1 MTLAQ
6 LDVEDV
12 KRSSKQE
19 HKFLSRILLVAVGVR
34 RDLLLQFQEQVAG
47 DHSDHL
53 PAHELLPPSKSLVIW
68 DSEDSEINICH
79 VKTKQSIER
88 TS

>member
-19 HKFLSRILLVAVGVR
+19 HMFLSRILLVAVGVR